1 MKAPLEAYREADR
14 KDQLRKNCYQFF
26 NDKYF
31 KTPFTDN
38 GFLDTFERA
47 DVKKLRFFL
56 PGRIYTW
63 KYDPLHKDVLDFYD
77 KRPMVLVHSQFISK
91 EGNMIVQGLNLNF
104 LPEFQ
109 RVQTMQIFYDI
120 YKDELKGAEELVN
133 EGAIGRLRNAWK
145 FLTDWY
151 FTIQMFNQ
159 QGKIGYQWAYR
170 NYIITRI
177 TQPVIIELEDWEMIP
192 YFIPKEFDGKPPA
205 AVWKEYIQVKGLL
218 NKKVP
223 NKVKSTKDKKKYLRP
238 GQ

>member
-14 KDQLRKNCYQFF
+14 KDQLRKNGYQFF

-31 KTPFTDN
+31 KQPYKDT
-38 GFLDTFERA
+38 GFLETFERG
-47 DVKKLRFFL
+47 DVKKLKFFL

-63 KYDPLHKDVLDFYD
+63 KYDPLYKDVLDFYD
-77 KRPMVLVHSQFISK
+77 KRPMVLVHSQFITK

-104 LPEFQ
+104 LPELQ
-109 RVQTMQIFYDI
+109 RVQTLQIFYDI
-120 YKDELKGAEELVN
+120 YKNDLKDAEELVN
-133 EGAIGRLRNAWK
+133 EGTIGRLRGAWK

-151 FTIQMFNQ
+151 FTIKMFNQ

-170 NYIITRI
+170 NYIIPRI

-192 YFIPKEFDGKPPA
+192 YFMPKEFNGKPPA
-205 AVWKEYIQVKGLL
+205 AVWKEYIQIKGLL

-223 NKVKSTKDKKKYLRP
+223 DKVKSAKNKKKYAPP
-238 GQ
+238 GK